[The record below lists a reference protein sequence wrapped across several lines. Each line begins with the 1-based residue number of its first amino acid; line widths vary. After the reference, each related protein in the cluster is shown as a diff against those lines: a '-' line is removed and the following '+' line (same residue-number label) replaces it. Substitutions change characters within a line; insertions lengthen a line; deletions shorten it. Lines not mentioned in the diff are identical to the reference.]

1 MQQAIGIMVR
11 ASEQVVGMPLRVDI
25 GNEDEPHIF
34 PNPARFRDKREGDMY
49 DRMVRLLWKI
59 DGAKGRSLEEG
70 ATYQ

>member
-1 MQQAIGIMVR
+1 VQQAIGIMVR

-25 GNEDEPHIF
+25 GSEDEPHIF
-34 PNPARFRDKREGDMY
+34 PYPARFRDKREGDMY